1 MARSYVGGHSIVRS
15 NWMGRTSGGGVEYA
29 LNHAAAEAIVRAV
42 RPPFKGSALD
52 GRIRKKGRTK
62 AVFDKEQLL
71 QDWERAFKVFEER
84 SDFSRDP
91 RGDSRARSAMERI
104 ERRLPASLTD
114 ELIDRRIDLVESLRE
129 IERAFA
135 P

>member
-1 MARSYVGGHSIVRS
+1 
-15 NWMGRTSGGGVEYA
+15 MGRTSGGGAEYA
-29 LNHAAAEAIVRAV
+29 PNHAAAEAIVRSV

-52 GRIRKKGRTK
+52 GRIRRKARTR

-71 QDWERAFKVFEER
+71 RDWESAFMAFEER

-104 ERRLPASLTD
+104 ERRLPASLSD
-114 ELIDRRIDLVESLRE
+114 ELIDRRIDLVESLRAT
-129 IERAFA
+129 ERTFA